1 MMSVFRMPQGAVL
14 ANSLRMPHHY
24 ALFCDEI
31 HARKIT
37 VDILSKSLDF
47 VPFRLERN
55 RK

>member
-1 MMSVFRMPQGAVL
+1 MMSVCRMPQGAVL
-14 ANSLRMPHHY
+14 ANSLHHY

-37 VDILSKSLDF
+37 VNILSKSRDF
-47 VPFRLERN
+47 VPSRLERN